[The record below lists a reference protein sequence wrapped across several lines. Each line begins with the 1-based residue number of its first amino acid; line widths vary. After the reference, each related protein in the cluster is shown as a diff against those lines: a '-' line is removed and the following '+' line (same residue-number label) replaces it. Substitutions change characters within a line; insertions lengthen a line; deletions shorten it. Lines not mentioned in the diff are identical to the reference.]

1 MSEDEKEQ
9 LIIPEELEED
19 ELEEFDRLEQLKGM
33 KIRPLEMRKGKTA
46 VVYLRLANM
55 AIRGYSTNQ
64 IADELGLDE
73 HRVTKL
79 LKDNKQIW
87 DYIQRHLEATFSE
100 GDRILA
106 YLYKKAMMSLDDELS
121 SGSADVR
128 QKAREQVFDMLKI
141 MGMGRTNDKEG
152 EVHDNRSVI
161 FNQFFGGNKSPIS
174 GKIQSMDDLILMKRK
189 ERGLET
195 KLLTRGA
202 DDDKDQRPA
211 EVGMDEKSGTSGE
224 DNSDAGGNQDFEA
237 KEEKSNIQIKG
248 VEDTAL

>member
-1 MSEDEKEQ
+1 MTDGGNEQ
-9 LIIPEELEED
+9 LIPEVLEEEEET
-19 ELEEFDRLEQLKGM
+19 ELDNFDQEYQQKEKEFQQGM

-55 AIRGYSTNQ
+55 AIRGYSTQQ
-64 IADELGLDE
+64 IADELDIDE

-79 LKDNKQIW
+79 LKENKQIW

-121 SGSADVR
+121 SQSADVR
-128 QKAREQVFDMLKI
+128 QKAREQIFNMLKI

-152 EVHDNRSVI
+152 EVHDNRSII
-161 FNQFFGGNKSPIS
+161 FNQFFGGTKSPIS
-174 GKIQSMDDLILMKRK
+174 GKIHSMDDLILMKRK

-195 KLLTRGA
+195 KLLTTTSEEANA
-202 DDDKDQRPA
+202 DQQGQN
-211 EVGMDEKSGTSGE
+211 EIME
-224 DNSDAGGNQDFEA
+224 DIPEEESALQGSHDVVS
-237 KEEKSNIQIKG
+237 EEKTTEG
-248 VEDTAL
+248 